1 VAARKSIRVQGEV
14 DGVAWSW
21 AGPSA
26 GYGHF
31 GVGDESP
38 PFACLDLVA
47 ASIGL
52 KILGRGKLSLS
63 CSSVSSTSVVSSL
76 SPNHCQ
82 PASCYSAAYN
92 THCVVAL
99 PCDCNF
105 NIIYSLRIYCV
116 FASRASS
123 SLATRLEVDVVDEQ
137 AHTDATPWRCL
148 NVGIL
153 FDLPVDAACKVIGI
167 LGFYNRRNSF
177 LLATLFDTD
186 SPQYCL

>member
-1 VAARKSIRVQGEV
+1 M
-14 DGVAWSW
+14 
-21 AGPSA
+21 
-26 GYGHF
+26 
-31 GVGDESP
+31 
-38 PFACLDLVA
+38 A

-52 KILGRGKLSLS
+52 KILGRGKLSWRALPS
-63 CSSVSSTSVVSSL
+63 APTSVVSSL
-76 SPNHCQ
+76 PPNHHQ
-82 PASCYSAAYN
+82 PASCYSADITLIAWSRCRAIAISISSTAYVYIACS
-92 THCVVAL
+92 HLAL
-99 PCDCNF
+99 
-105 NIIYSLRIYCV
+105 
-116 FASRASS
+116 SS